1 MMQQMNN
8 LLANNPVMALMQIA
22 RNGGNPLRAIQELA
36 IRDPRAAQANRII
49 QGKSPAQLRQIAENM
64 ARERRMDL
72 NQILGQFR

>member
-64 ARERRMDL
+64 ARERGMDL

>member
-1 MMQQMNN
+1 MMPPMNN
-8 LLANNPVMALMQIA
+8 PLTNNPVMTLMQIA

-36 IRDPRAAQANRII
+36 MRDPRAAQANRII

-64 ARERRMDL
+64 ARERGMDL

>member
-8 LLANNPVMALMQIA
+8 PLANNPVMALMQIA

-36 IRDPRAAQANRII
+36 MRDPRAAQANRII

-64 ARERRMDL
+64 ARERGMDL

>member
-8 LLANNPVMALMQIA
+8 PLANNPVMALMQIA
-22 RNGGNPLRAIQELA
+22 RNGGNPLRAIQKLA
-36 IRDPRAAQANRII
+36 MRDPRAAQANRII

-64 ARERRMDL
+64 ARERGMDL